1 MPRTQEYQQELH
13 RLQQLHQRVSAA
25 PTPPVEP
32 PSCWQVNP
40 TLEMLRCAWRGL
52 PSLLE
57 RGGEGPPPRPGAA
70 HVLLWRCPGSGT
82 LTVREAGL
90 HDLLALKLVAETIDP
105 RQAAR
110 EGGVGVAVIDG
121 VLARA
126 AAEGL
131 VLRPLSAICREGD
144 FPRGQGG
151 ADEFFRS
158 PVFTLQWHL
167 TQACDLHCRHCYDRS
182 PRTSFSLE
190 QCLAVLDDLDRF
202 CRERH
207 VAGQVSFSGGNPLLY
222 PHFLAVYRAAAER
235 GLQTAIL
242 GNPCSRE
249 RLAEIIAIQ
258 RPEFFQ
264 VSLEGLAEHN
274 DYIRGAGHFA
284 RVMAFL
290 DLLREL
296 QVYSMVMLT
305 LTRDN
310 QAQVLPLAEQ
320 LRGRVDLFTFNRLA
334 PVGEGAA
341 LAMAPPEGY
350 PDFLAEYLAA
360 AADNPCMALKDS
372 LFNITL
378 RQQGRPLFGGCA
390 GHGCGAAF
398 NFVALLPDGELHACR
413 KFSSPIGHIRQ
424 GLDAVYDGTAAR
436 RYRQGAAEC
445 RDCPIRPVCGGC
457 LAVTQGAG
465 QDCLR
470 QRDPYCFSRRP
481 AEQTTASCLY
491 LDH

>member
-1 MPRTQEYQQELH
+1 MPEKRECHRELQ
-13 RLQQLHQRVSAA
+13 RLLALRQRVMAAA
-25 PTPPVEP
+25 PPAATPP
-32 PSCWQVNP
+32 PSWQVNP
-40 TLEMLRCAWRGL
+40 TLELLVSTWQGL
-52 PSLLE
+52 PALLE
-57 RGGEGPPPRPGAA
+57 DGGDAPAPRRGAA
-70 HVLLWRCPGSGT
+70 HVLLWRQPGSGS
-82 LTVREAGL
+82 LIVREAAPR
-90 HDLLALKLVAETIDP
+90 DLLALKLVAEDIDP
-105 RQAAR
+105 RLAAR
-110 EGGVGVAVIDG
+110 EGGVGVAAIEG
-121 VLARA
+121 VLALA
-126 AAEGL
+126 AADGL
-131 VLRPLSAICREGD
+131 LLRPASLLRRGGD
-144 FPRGQGG
+144 FPAGEAVDRLY
-151 ADEFFRS
+151 FTS

-182 PRTSFSLE
+182 SRNSLGLDE
-190 QCLAVLDDLDRF
+190 CLAVLDELERF
-202 CRERH
+202 CRSRH

-222 PHFLAVYRAAAER
+222 PDFLAVYRATAER

-249 RLAEIIAIQ
+249 QLAEIVAIQ

-264 VSLEGLAEHN
+264 VSLEGLPEHN
-274 DYIRGAGHFA
+274 DYIRGTGHFE
-284 RVMAFL
+284 RVLRFL
-290 DLLREL
+290 DLLGEL
-296 QVYSMVMLT
+296 EVYSMVMLT

-310 QAQVLPLAEQ
+310 QAQVLPLAER

-341 LAMAPPEGY
+341 LAMAPLESY

-372 LFNITL
+372 LFNISL
-378 RQQGRPLFGGCA
+378 REQGRPLFGGCA

-424 GLDAVYDGTAAR
+424 GLAAAYDGVAAR
-436 RYRQGAAEC
+436 RYRQGPAEC

-470 QRDPYCFSRRP
+470 QRDPYCFSRGP
-481 AEQTTASCLY
+481 AEQTTASCLD